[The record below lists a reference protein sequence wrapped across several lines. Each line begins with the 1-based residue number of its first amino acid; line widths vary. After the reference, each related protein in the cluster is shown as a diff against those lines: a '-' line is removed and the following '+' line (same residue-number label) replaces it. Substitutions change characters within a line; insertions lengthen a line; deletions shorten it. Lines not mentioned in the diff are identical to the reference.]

1 LNDRD
6 HGPSVSDGDAP
17 TGLEA
22 AFDFP
27 DEDQDA
33 APVTG
38 WLSAVGQMMAALLVV
53 VGLVALF
60 MGLAVILRWLLP

>member
-1 LNDRD
+1 MA
-6 HGPSVSDGDAP
+6 DGDEP

-27 DEDQDA
+27 DEDEA
-33 APVTG
+33 AGPVTG

-60 MGLAVILRWLLP
+60 MGVAVILRWLLP